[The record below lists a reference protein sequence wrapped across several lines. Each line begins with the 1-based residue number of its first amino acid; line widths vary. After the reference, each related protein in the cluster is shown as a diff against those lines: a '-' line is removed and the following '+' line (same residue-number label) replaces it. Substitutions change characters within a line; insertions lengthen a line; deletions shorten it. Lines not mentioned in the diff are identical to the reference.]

1 MSEPY
6 VLLLDIHVQPGA
18 KHTAYAGP
26 YGDALKIR
34 LAAPPVDGKA
44 NQALLRFLAQAFQV
58 PLAQVQIRSGHS
70 GRRKRVAIT
79 GSALSVAQV
88 FALQTPAADSSC

>member
-1 MSEPY
+1 MY
-6 VLLLDIHVQPGA
+6 LDIHAQPGA
-18 KHTAYAGP
+18 KQTAYVGL
-26 YGDALKIR
+26 YGEALKIR

-44 NQALLRFLAQAFQV
+44 NEVLLRFLAQAFQV
-58 PLAQVQIRSGHS
+58 PLAQVRLCSGHS

-88 FALQTPAADSSC
+88 FALEPRA